1 MKESQESDAP
11 AMQEDHPERHS
22 YDDNKSE
29 HKSDS
34 KSDYLVGGVNI
45 KQPSAGAIALG
56 IEPPIPPQPSS
67 LLSEPVFFP
76 QNAAPVFKSL
86 QKLEPKVEKSEI
98 NIITAPHIDPIRLPL
113 PQSYRPSGIHPG
125 QSEVVGLEVRDME

>member
-1 MKESQESDAP
+1 MKESQESDGP
-11 AMQEDHPERHS
+11 AMQEDHSERHS

-34 KSDYLVGGVNI
+34 KSEYLVGGVVI

-67 LLSEPVFFP
+67 LLSETVFFP
-76 QNAAPVFKSL
+76 QNEAPVF
-86 QKLEPKVEKSEI
+86 
-98 NIITAPHIDPIRLPL
+98 
-113 PQSYRPSGIHPG
+113 
-125 QSEVVGLEVRDME
+125 